1 MTGPDAGE
9 EARADLLGT
18 TGVLAVV
25 LLIFL
30 VGRSE
35 CGGACTNR
43 LHKIAHSL
51 WLCCEKSAALVAC
64 RVVSAML

>member
-1 MTGPDAGE
+1 VTGPDAGE

-25 LLIFL
+25 LVVFL

-35 CGGACTNR
+35 CGGACTNH
-43 LHKIAHSL
+43 LHKIVYSH
-51 WLCCEKSAALVAC
+51 WLCDDKSSARVAC
-64 RVVSAML
+64 RVIVAK